1 MLPDWTCRVGG
12 FLIGHKHK
20 TLLSFFVWSWV
31 KSPSLWS
38 WTPASGLWMA
48 ATWLGWVTDFCGG
61 NVTRTGP
68 DPAARCTHLELSGLC
83 ILGCIRAHVVASSC
97 DISRRFHKEH
107 SAFCWCSSVR
117 CVAEIII
124 TDLTRYQLSCFSHV
138 GPDHRSLFLY
148 LLCVSSNQ

>member
-38 WTPASGLWMA
+38 RTPASCLWVA
-48 ATWLGWVTDFCGG
+48 ATRLGWELTFVAVTWPELDP
-61 NVTRTGP
+61 TRLPGVLT
-68 DPAARCTHLELSGLC
+68 CSLVC
-83 ILGCIRAHVVASSC
+83 FGCIRAHVVAS
-97 DISRRFHKEH
+97 SRRFHKEH
-107 SAFCWCSSVR
+107 SAFCWCGFVW

-124 TDLTRYQLSCFSHV
+124 TDLTEYQPCCFSHV